1 MTLLKTWLRAARL
14 RTLPL
19 SFSGILIGSAFA
31 LNENFNFFIFFSCLI
46 ITVLF
51 QVISN
56 FANDLGDAI
65 KGVDDHTRIGPKRA
79 IQSGL
84 ITKAQMKKAIVFLCF
99 MALFM
104 VLQLLINID
113 LRRIELMFFLAFGIV
128 AIWAAIAYTIGKK
141 PYGYRALGDLM
152 VFLFFGLLAVLGTF
166 YLHLRRINLEV
177 LFIAFA
183 IGALAVAVLNLNN
196 MRDREDDALKNK
208 ITMAVI
214 LGAEK
219 SKKYQMLLLIVSL
232 LTFLIGI
239 TLSGRFWYFIAM
251 LPLIRL
257 VGHVNRIKQIENNL
271 DFDPELKVIAISSFM
286 SSLLCFIIGLI
297 VYF

>member
-1 MTLLKTWLRAARL
+1 MILLRTWLRAARL

-31 LNENFNFFIFFSCLI
+31 LNENFNFFVFFSCLI

-65 KGVDDHTRIGPKRA
+65 KGVDDHTRIGPKRG

-113 LRRIELMFFLAFGIV
+113 LRRIELMFFLSFGIV

-214 LGAEK
+214 LGADK

-257 VGHVNRIKQIENNL
+257 VGHVNRIKQIENNV

>member
-1 MTLLKTWLRAARL
+1 MILLRTWLRAARL

-31 LNENFNFFIFFSCLI
+31 LNENFNFFIFFSCLF

-113 LRRIELMFFLAFGIV
+113 LRRIELMFFLAFGII
-128 AIWAAIAYTIGKK
+128 AIWAAISYTIGKK

-196 MRDREDDALKNK
+196 MRDREDDAHKNK

-219 SKKYQMLLLIVSL
+219 SKKYQMLLLILSL

-257 VGHVNRIKQIENNL
+257 VGHVNRIKHIENNL

>member
-1 MTLLKTWLRAARL
+1 MILLRTWLRAARL

-31 LNENFNFFIFFSCLI
+31 LNENFNFFIFFSCLF

-84 ITKAQMKKAIVFLCF
+84 ITKAQMKKGIVFLCF

-196 MRDREDDALKNK
+196 MRDREDDAVKNK

-257 VGHVNRIKQIENNL
+257 VGHVNRIKEIENNL

>member
-1 MTLLKTWLRAARL
+1 MILLRTWLRAARL

-65 KGVDDHTRIGPKRA
+65 KGVDDHTRIGPKRG

-113 LRRIELMFFLAFGIV
+113 LRRIELMFFLSFGIV

-152 VFLFFGLLAVLGTF
+152 VFLFFGLLAVVGTF
-166 YLHLRRINLEV
+166 YLHLRRINLDV

-214 LGAEK
+214 LGADK

-257 VGHVNRIKQIENNL
+257 VGHVNRIKQIENNV

>member
-1 MTLLKTWLRAARL
+1 MILLKTWLRAARL

-31 LNENFNFFIFFSCLI
+31 LNENFNFFIFLSCLV

-65 KGVDDHTRIGPKRA
+65 KGVDDHTRIGPERA

-84 ITKAQMKKAIVFLCF
+84 ITKAQMKKVIVFMCF
-99 MALFM
+99 IALVM
-104 VLQLLINID
+104 VLQLLITID
-113 LRRIELMFFLAFGIV
+113 LRRIELFFFLAFGIV

-152 VFLFFGLLAVLGTF
+152 VFIFFGLLAVLGTF
-166 YLHLRRINLEV
+166 YLHLRRLDLDV

-183 IGALAVAVLNLNN
+183 IGTLAVAVLNLNN

-208 ITMAVI
+208 ITMAVM

-219 SKKYQMLLLIVSL
+219 AKKYQMLLLIVSL
-232 LTFLIGI
+232 LTFFIGI
-239 TLSGRFWYFIAM
+239 TLSGRYWYYIAM
-251 LPLIRL
+251 TPLIKL
-257 VGHVNRIKQIENNL
+257 VGHINRIKQVENNR

>member
-1 MTLLKTWLRAARL
+1 MILLKTWLRAARL

-31 LNENFNFFIFFSCLI
+31 LNENFNFFIFLSCLV

-65 KGVDDHTRIGPKRA
+65 KGVDDHTRIGPERA

-84 ITKAQMKKAIVFLCF
+84 ITKAQMKKVIVFMCF
-99 MALFM
+99 IALVM
-104 VLQLLINID
+104 VLQLLITID
-113 LRRIELMFFLAFGIV
+113 LRRIELFFFLAFGIV

-152 VFLFFGLLAVLGTF
+152 VFIFFGLLAVLGTF
-166 YLHLRRINLEV
+166 YLHLRRLDLDV

-183 IGALAVAVLNLNN
+183 IGTLAVAVLNLNN

-208 ITMAVI
+208 ITMAVM

-219 SKKYQMLLLIVSL
+219 AKKYQMLLLIVSL
-232 LTFLIGI
+232 LTFFIGI
-239 TLSGRFWYFIAM
+239 TLSGRYWYYIAM
-251 LPLIRL
+251 MPLIKL
-257 VGHVNRIKQIENNL
+257 VGHINRIKQVENNR

>member
-1 MTLLKTWLRAARL
+1 MILLKTWLRAARL

-31 LNENFNFFIFFSCLI
+31 LNQNFNFFIFSSCLI

-51 QVISN
+51 QIISN

-65 KGVDDHTRIGPKRA
+65 KGVDDDTRIGPERA

-84 ITKAQMKKAIVFLCF
+84 ITKAQMQKAIVFLCF
-99 MALFM
+99 LALVM
-104 VLQLLINID
+104 VLQLLITID
-113 LRRIELMFFLAFGIV
+113 LRRIELIFFIAFGLV

-152 VFLFFGLLAVLGTF
+152 VFLFFGLLAVLGTY
-166 YLHLRRINLEV
+166 YLHLRRLDLEV
-177 LFIAFA
+177 LLIAFA

-208 ITMAVI
+208 ITMAVM
-214 LGAEK
+214 LGIEK
-219 SKKYQMLLLIVSL
+219 AKKYQILLLIVSL
-232 LTFLIGI
+232 LMFLVGI
-239 TLSGRFWYFIAM
+239 ALSGRYWYFIAM
-251 LPLIRL
+251 LPLMRL
-257 VGHVNRIKQIENNL
+257 VGHVNRIKQVENSR
-271 DFDPELKVIAISSFM
+271 DFDPELKLVAISSFM

>member
-1 MTLLKTWLRAARL
+1 MNLLRTWLRAARL

-84 ITKAQMKKAIVFLCF
+84 ITKVQMKKAIVFFCF

-104 VLQLLINID
+104 VLQLLMNID

-183 IGALAVAVLNLNN
+183 IGTLAVAVLNLNN

-257 VGHVNRIKQIENNL
+257 VGHVNRIKQVKNNL

>member
-1 MTLLKTWLRAARL
+1 MILLRTWLRAARL

-65 KGVDDHTRIGPKRA
+65 KGVDDHTRIGPKRG

-113 LRRIELMFFLAFGIV
+113 LRRIELMFFLSFGIV

-166 YLHLRRINLEV
+166 YLHLRRINLDV

-214 LGAEK
+214 LGADK

-257 VGHVNRIKQIENNL
+257 VGHVNRIKQIENNV

>member
-1 MTLLKTWLRAARL
+1 MILLRTWLRAARL

-31 LNENFNFFIFFSCLI
+31 LNENFNFFIFFSCLF

>member
-1 MTLLKTWLRAARL
+1 MILLRTWLRAARL

-65 KGVDDHTRIGPKRA
+65 KGVDDHTRIGPKRG

-113 LRRIELMFFLAFGIV
+113 LRRIELMFFLSFGIV

-214 LGAEK
+214 LGADK

-257 VGHVNRIKQIENNL
+257 VGHVNRIKQIENNV

>member
-31 LNENFNFFIFFSCLI
+31 INENFNYFIFLSCLV

-65 KGVDDHTRIGPKRA
+65 KGVDDHTRIGPERA

-99 MALFM
+99 MALVM
-104 VLQLLINID
+104 VLQLLITID
-113 LRRIELMFFLAFGIV
+113 LRRIELIFFLAFGIV

-152 VFLFFGLLAVLGTF
+152 VFIFFGLLAVLGTF
-166 YLHLRRINLEV
+166 YLHLRRLDLDV

-208 ITMAVI
+208 ITMAVM

-219 SKKYQMLLLIVSL
+219 AKKVADEVLDRVRSK
-232 LTFLIGI
+232 
-239 TLSGRFWYFIAM
+239 
-251 LPLIRL
+251 
-257 VGHVNRIKQIENNL
+257 VG
-271 DFDPELKVIAISSFM
+271 
-286 SSLLCFIIGLI
+286 
-297 VYF
+297 Y

>member
-1 MTLLKTWLRAARL
+1 MILLKTWLRAARL

-31 LNENFNFFIFFSCLI
+31 LNENFNFFIFSSCLI
-46 ITVLF
+46 VTVLF
-51 QVISN
+51 QIISN

-65 KGVDDHTRIGPKRA
+65 KGVDDETRIGPERA

-84 ITKAQMKKAIVFLCF
+84 ITKAQMQKAIVFLCF
-99 MALFM
+99 LALVT
-104 VLQLLINID
+104 VLQLLITID
-113 LRRIELMFFLAFGIV
+113 LRRIELIFFLAFGLV

-152 VFLFFGLLAVLGTF
+152 VFLFFGLLAVLGTY
-166 YLHLRRINLEV
+166 YLHLRRLDLEV
-177 LFIAFA
+177 LLIAFA

-208 ITMAVI
+208 ITMAVM
-214 LGAEK
+214 LGVEK
-219 SKKYQMLLLIVSL
+219 AKKYQILLLIVSL
-232 LTFLIGI
+232 LMFLVGI
-239 TLSGRFWYFIAM
+239 ALSGRYWYFIAM
-251 LPLIRL
+251 LPLMRL
-257 VGHVNRIKQIENNL
+257 VGHVNRIKQVENSR
-271 DFDPELKVIAISSFM
+271 DFDPELKLVAISSFM

>member
-1 MTLLKTWLRAARL
+1 MILLRTWLRAARL

>member
-31 LNENFNFFIFFSCLI
+31 INENFNYFIFLSCLV

-65 KGVDDHTRIGPKRA
+65 KGVDDHTRIGPERA

-99 MALFM
+99 MALVM
-104 VLQLLINID
+104 VLQLLITID
-113 LRRIELMFFLAFGIV
+113 LRRIELIFFLAFGIV

-152 VFLFFGLLAVLGTF
+152 VFIFFGLLAVLGTF
-166 YLHLRRINLEV
+166 YLHLRRLDLDV

-208 ITMAVI
+208 ITMAVM

-219 SKKYQMLLLIVSL
+219 AKKYQMLLLIVSL
-232 LTFLIGI
+232 VTFFIGI
-239 TLSGRFWYFIAM
+239 TLSGRYWYYISM

-257 VGHVNRIKQIENNL
+257 VGHINRIKQIENNRH
-271 DFDPELKVIAISSFM
+271 FDPELKVIAISSFM

>member
-1 MTLLKTWLRAARL
+1 MILLRTWLRAARL

-31 LNENFNFFIFFSCLI
+31 LNENFNFFIFFSCLF

-257 VGHVNRIKQIENNL
+257 VGHVNRIKEIENNL

>member
-31 LNENFNFFIFFSCLI
+31 INENFNYFIFLSCLV

-65 KGVDDHTRIGPKRA
+65 KGVDDHTRIGPERA

-84 ITKAQMKKAIVFLCF
+84 ITKVQMKKAIVFLCF
-99 MALFM
+99 MALVM
-104 VLQLLINID
+104 VLQLLITID
-113 LRRIELMFFLAFGIV
+113 LRRIELIFFLAFGIV

-152 VFLFFGLLAVLGTF
+152 VFIFFGLLAVLGTF
-166 YLHLRRINLEV
+166 YLHLRRLDLDV

-208 ITMAVI
+208 ITMAVM

-219 SKKYQMLLLIVSL
+219 AKKYQMLLLIVSL
-232 LTFLIGI
+232 VTFFIGI
-239 TLSGRFWYFIAM
+239 TLSGRYWYYISM
-251 LPLIRL
+251 LPLISL
-257 VGHVNRIKQIENNL
+257 VGHINRIKQIENNR

>member
-1 MTLLKTWLRAARL
+1 MILLRTWLRAARL

-31 LNENFNFFIFFSCLI
+31 LNENFNFFIFFSCLF

-65 KGVDDHTRIGPKRA
+65 KGVDAPTRIGPKRA

-257 VGHVNRIKQIENNL
+257 VGHVNRIKEIENNL

>member
-1 MTLLKTWLRAARL
+1 MILLKTWLRAARL

-31 LNENFNFFIFFSCLI
+31 LNENFNFFIFLSCLI

-65 KGVDDHTRIGPKRA
+65 KGVDNHTRIGPERA

-99 MALFM
+99 MALVM
-104 VLQLLINID
+104 VLQLLITID
-113 LRRIELMFFLAFGIV
+113 LRRIELIFFLAFGMV

-152 VFLFFGLLAVLGTF
+152 VFIFFGLLAVLGTF
-166 YLHLRRINLEV
+166 YLHLRRLDLDV

-208 ITMAVI
+208 ITMAVV

-219 SKKYQMLLLIVSL
+219 VKKYQMLLLIVSL
-232 LTFLIGI
+232 LTFFIGI
-239 TLSGRFWYFIAM
+239 TLSGRYWYYIAM

-257 VGHVNRIKQIENNL
+257 VGHINRIKQVENNR

>member
-1 MTLLKTWLRAARL
+1 MILLKTWLRAARL

-31 LNENFNFFIFFSCLI
+31 LNENFNFFIFSSCLI
-46 ITVLF
+46 VTVLF
-51 QVISN
+51 QIISN

-65 KGVDDHTRIGPKRA
+65 KGVDDETRIGPERA

-84 ITKAQMKKAIVFLCF
+84 ITKAQMQKAIVFLCF
-99 MALFM
+99 LALVT
-104 VLQLLINID
+104 VLQLLITID
-113 LRRIELMFFLAFGIV
+113 LRRIELIFFLAFGLV

-152 VFLFFGLLAVLGTF
+152 VFLFFGLLAVLGTY
-166 YLHLRRINLEV
+166 YLHLRRLDLEV
-177 LFIAFA
+177 LLIAFA

-196 MRDREDDALKNK
+196 MRDREDDGLKNK
-208 ITMAVI
+208 ITMAVM
-214 LGAEK
+214 LGVEK
-219 SKKYQMLLLIVSL
+219 AKKYQILLLIVSL
-232 LTFLIGI
+232 LMFLVGI
-239 TLSGRFWYFIAM
+239 ALSGRYWYFIAM
-251 LPLIRL
+251 LPLMRL
-257 VGHVNRIKQIENNL
+257 VGHVNRIKQVENSR
-271 DFDPELKVIAISSFM
+271 DFDPELKLVAISSFM

>member
-1 MTLLKTWLRAARL
+1 MILLRTWLRAARL

-65 KGVDDHTRIGPKRA
+65 KGVDDHTRIGPKRG

-99 MALFM
+99 MALSM

-113 LRRIELMFFLAFGIV
+113 LRRIELMFFLSFGIV

-214 LGAEK
+214 LGADK

-257 VGHVNRIKQIENNL
+257 VGHVNRIKQIENNV

>member
-1 MTLLKTWLRAARL
+1 MILLRTWLRAARL

-79 IQSGL
+79 IQTGL

>member
-1 MTLLKTWLRAARL
+1 MILLRTWLRAARL

-31 LNENFNFFIFFSCLI
+31 LNENFNFFIFFSCLF

-113 LRRIELMFFLAFGIV
+113 LRRIELMFFLAFGII

-196 MRDREDDALKNK
+196 MRDREDDAHKNK

-219 SKKYQMLLLIVSL
+219 SKKYQMLLLILSL

-257 VGHVNRIKQIENNL
+257 VGHVNRIKHIENNL

>member
-31 LNENFNFFIFFSCLI
+31 LNENFNFFIFLSCLV

-65 KGVDDHTRIGPKRA
+65 KGVDDHTRIGPERA

-84 ITKAQMKKAIVFLCF
+84 ITKAQMKKVIVFMCF
-99 MALFM
+99 IALVM
-104 VLQLLINID
+104 VLQLLITID
-113 LRRIELMFFLAFGIV
+113 LRRIELIFFLAFGIV

-152 VFLFFGLLAVLGTF
+152 VFIFFGLLAVLGTF
-166 YLHLRRINLEV
+166 YLHLRRLDLDV

-183 IGALAVAVLNLNN
+183 IGTLAVAVLNLNN

-208 ITMAVI
+208 ITMAVM

-219 SKKYQMLLLIVSL
+219 AKKYQMLLLIVSL
-232 LTFLIGI
+232 LTFFIGI
-239 TLSGRFWYFIAM
+239 TLSGRYWYYIAM
-251 LPLIRL
+251 MPLIKL
-257 VGHVNRIKQIENNL
+257 VGHINRIKQVENNR

>member
-1 MTLLKTWLRAARL
+1 MILLKTWLRAARL

-31 LNENFNFFIFFSCLI
+31 LNENFNFFIFLSCLV

-65 KGVDDHTRIGPKRA
+65 KGVDDHTRIGPERA

-84 ITKAQMKKAIVFLCF
+84 ITKAQMKKVIVFMCF
-99 MALFM
+99 IALVM
-104 VLQLLINID
+104 VLQLLITID
-113 LRRIELMFFLAFGIV
+113 LRRIELIFFLAFGIV

-152 VFLFFGLLAVLGTF
+152 VFIFFGLLAVLGTF
-166 YLHLRRINLEV
+166 YLHLRRLDLDV

-183 IGALAVAVLNLNN
+183 IGTLAVAVLNLNN

-208 ITMAVI
+208 ITMAVM

-219 SKKYQMLLLIVSL
+219 AKKYQMLLLIVSL
-232 LTFLIGI
+232 LTFFIGI
-239 TLSGRFWYFIAM
+239 TLSGRYWYYIAM
-251 LPLIRL
+251 MPLIKL
-257 VGHVNRIKQIENNL
+257 VGHINRIKQVENNR

>member
-1 MTLLKTWLRAARL
+1 
-14 RTLPL
+14 
-19 SFSGILIGSAFA
+19 
-31 LNENFNFFIFFSCLI
+31 
-46 ITVLF
+46 
-51 QVISN
+51 
-56 FANDLGDAI
+56 
-65 KGVDDHTRIGPKRA
+65 
-79 IQSGL
+79 
-84 ITKAQMKKAIVFLCF
+84 

-208 ITMAVI
+208 ITLAVI

-257 VGHVNRIKQIENNL
+257 VGHVNRIKQSENNL

>member
-1 MTLLKTWLRAARL
+1 MILLRTWLRAARL

-31 LNENFNFFIFFSCLI
+31 LNENFNFFIFFSCLF

-84 ITKAQMKKAIVFLCF
+84 ITKAQMKKGIVFLCF

-257 VGHVNRIKQIENNL
+257 VGHVNRIKEIENNL